1 MYLALIG
8 EYPLTKGKKIMD
20 SPTEERNLCKVKTKQ
35 KLKILMISTEQ
46 NNKSPCT
53 TDTLRD

>member
-1 MYLALIG
+1 
-8 EYPLTKGKKIMD
+8 MD
-20 SPTEERNLCKVKTKQ
+20 SPAEEGNLCKVKTKQ